1 MVRFSDI
8 IKDGEQ
14 KEPSKKSPENRAEDE
29 DLNLSDSQISRVM
42 SDTQILKV
50 RGEKASSDPSF
61 REEWSPEVIT
71 YYESFIE
78 RAIDIRSRVRNEQ
91 GISPSPIL
99 SDLHHILNKDL
110 VDKLYE
116 YAMFAP
122 IDIEW
127 LLVHNVRMTFISLI
141 LGQGLGYDIKMLL
154 KLGLAALLENV
165 GMYKIPD
172 TVLEKKGSLDDNEMA
187 MIREHPK
194 KSYEVLDQMGERY
207 RWLAEVAL
215 QVHERTD
222 GSGYPYGLK
231 GGEIY
236 ELSSVI
242 GLTDMYV
249 AMTSDR
255 PYRNRIVQTDA
266 IKHVV
271 EEAKEEF
278 PANIRKVFLNRIS
291 LFPVNTYVMLNNK
304 SIGRVISTEKEQP
317 LRPTIELLYDSD
329 GGKLEKREVVK
340 LSENPLLYITESIH
354 KRDLP

>member
-8 IKDGEQ
+8 IKDGE
-14 KEPSKKSPENRAEDE
+14 KREPSKESTEFTAEDE
-29 DLNLSDSQISRVM
+29 DLGLSDSQISRVM

-50 RGEKASSDPSF
+50 RGQKASLDPSF
-61 REEWSPEVIT
+61 KEEWNPEVIT
-71 YYESFIE
+71 YYERFVE
-78 RAIDIRSRVRNEQ
+78 RAIDIRSRVRGGQ

-99 SDLHHILNKDL
+99 SDLHYILNKDL

-116 YAMFAP
+116 YVTFAP
-122 IDIEW
+122 QDSDW
-127 LLVHNVRMTFISLI
+127 LLFHNVRLTFISLI
-141 LGQGLGYDIKMLL
+141 LGQGLRYDIKMLL

-172 TVLEKKGSLDDNEMA
+172 SVLEKKGSLDENEMR

-194 KSYEVLDQMGERY
+194 ESYEILDGLGERY
-207 RWLAEVAL
+207 RWLAEVAV

-222 GSGYPYGLK
+222 GSGYPHGLK
-231 GGEIY
+231 GSEIY

-255 PYRNRIVQTDA
+255 PYRDKIVQTEA
-266 IKHVV
+266 IKYIV
-271 EEAKEEF
+271 EEGKGEF
-278 PANIRKVFLNRIS
+278 PANVRKVFLNGIS
-291 LFPVNTYVMLNNK
+291 LFPVNTYVRLNNK
-304 SIGRVISTEKEQP
+304 SIGRVISTQKQQP
-317 LRPTIELLYDSD
+317 LRPTIELLYDST
-329 GGKLEKREVVK
+329 GGKMERREIVR

-354 KRDLP
+354 QRDLP